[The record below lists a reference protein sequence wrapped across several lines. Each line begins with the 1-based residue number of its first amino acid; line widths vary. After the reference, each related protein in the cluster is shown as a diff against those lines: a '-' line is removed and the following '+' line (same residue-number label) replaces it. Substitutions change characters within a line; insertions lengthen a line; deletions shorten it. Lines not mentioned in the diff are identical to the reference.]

1 MAIWWFLAPAVF
13 ALLIW
18 ALLRNAR
25 GPSTSSE
32 SPEEVLKRR
41 YAEGEIDREMYLRML
56 SDIQGR

>member
-1 MAIWWFLAPAVF
+1 MAIWWFLAPALF
-13 ALLIW
+13 ALFVW

-41 YAEGEIDREMYLRML
+41 YAKGEIDREMYQRML
-56 SDIQGR
+56 SDIKGR